1 MALTNSLFCSI
12 ERKKIACM
20 LDFLR
25 VSKCWANYP
34 SNLSGQLRQNKKNIY
49 SGHMED
55 LEHGANLCHICSL
68 TLRASHFGNASCVT
82 DVWNPIESR
91 QFIGWWRD
99 ATPDALTS
107 SAHIGER
114 AIYSSDFSA
123 FTKRSYCPSVL
134 RFFWPKYH
142 ISNVNYPFAL
152 RRLPTVELCSPC
164 GEVPWS
170 IAAINHRARDSSLA
184 MTHTVS
190 VLSVWGFHMHAKRF
204 MESQNVHFVRISV
217 S

>member
-1 MALTNSLFCSI
+1 MFTYAACFTLWERLLRDRCLKPYRITPIHWLMARRRPWRTH
-12 ERKKIACM
+12 
-20 LDFLR
+20 
-25 VSKCWANYP
+25 VS
-34 SNLSGQLRQNKKNIY
+34 
-49 SGHMED
+49 
-55 LEHGANLCHICSL
+55 
-68 TLRASHFGNASCVT
+68 
-82 DVWNPIESR
+82 
-91 QFIGWWRD
+91 
-99 ATPDALTS
+99 
-107 SAHIGER
+107 HIGER

-142 ISNVNYPFAL
+142 ISNMNYPFAL

-170 IAAINHRARDSSLA
+170 IAAINHRAHDSSLA

-190 VLSVWGFHMHAKRF
+190 VLCVWGFHMHAKRF